1 MILIAGLGNP
11 GTKYSKTRHNIG
23 FLVIDK
29 LAQKFGVE
37 LKEEKK
43 FKAEFIKLNEGY
55 EEAILVKPLT
65 FMNNSG
71 EAIKKIADYFNVY
84 ENDIWVIHDDL
95 DIDLGKLRIRKGGSS
110 AGQKGVESA
119 ITHLGTPE
127 FIRFRVGIGPK
138 NPPEIASEDFVLGKF
153 SQTEKE
159 IIADITNDIV
169 ETITEVIKGDQELKI
184 TTK

>member
-11 GTKYSKTRHNIG
+11 GTKYEKTRHNVG
-23 FLVIDK
+23 FLVVDK
-29 LAQKFGVE
+29 LAEKFGVQ

-43 FKAEFIKLNEGY
+43 FKAELIKLNEGH

-71 EAIKKIADYFNVY
+71 EAVKKIADYFNVS
-84 ENDIWVIHDDL
+84 ENDVWVIYDDL
-95 DIDLGKLRIRKGGSS
+95 DIDVGKLRIRKGGSS
-110 AGQKGVESA
+110 AGQKGAASV

-153 SQTEKE
+153 NQAEKE
-159 IIADITNDIV
+159 IIADITDDIV
-169 ETITEVIKGDQELKI
+169 ETITEVIRGDQELEI